1 MVLHLGAII
10 MTKVKNSQ
18 SDSSRRVNWVSLTYP
33 SDRERVE
40 HLYSLVVEHQQS
52 CVCWCVHDRDVDV
65 NGEVK
70 QAHCHTV
77 IHLNN
82 AMSASAFS
90 TNFCIRPRMFEP
102 AYKDGD
108 IKNLD
113 QAFLYLVHADDKSK
127 AQGKYQYPLESIKGP
142 WATYA
147 RERIEYLLSQPSK
160 EVKESQSFF
169 AINTF
174 IDSSLY
180 LSVGALA
187 KWCASNGHWSNF
199 RRSSSIYR
207 AIMEEHNE
215 FLRKKERREYM
226 DSIPDRIKER
236 EDTEALYTAI
246 GMRALRSLDM
256 MLEDAGRPSLKL
268 KQQISYVSELAQ
280 KTKGQVNVE
289 IIREMLQDVK
299 KEIS

>member
-1 MVLHLGAII
+1 M
-10 MTKVKNSQ
+10 KKNRKPEF
-18 SDSSRRVNWVSLTYP
+18 DSSRRVNWVSLTYP

-40 HLYSLVVEHQQS
+40 HLYSLVVEHHQS
-52 CVCWCVHDRDVDV
+52 CVCWCVHDRDT
-65 NGEVK
+65 NEKGEVM

-90 TNFCIRPRMFEP
+90 SNFCIRPRMFEP

-127 AQGKYQYPLESIKGP
+127 AQGKYQYPFESIKGP
-142 WATYA
+142 WASYA

-169 AINTF
+169 AINSF

-207 AIMEEHNE
+207 AIMEEHNDA
-215 FLRKKERREYM
+215 LRLKERREYM
-226 DSIPDRIKER
+226 DSIPDRLKER
-236 EDTEALYTAI
+236 EDIEALYEAV

-268 KQQISYVSELAQ
+268 KSQIAYVSEVAN
-280 KTKGQVNVE
+280 KTKGKVNVE
-289 IIREMLQDVK
+289 LIREMLRNVE